1 MEDAQTFGRW
11 LKQRRKGLRLTQKEL
26 AQAVGYAEVT
36 LRKVEADELRPS
48 REFTR
53 RLMEALQ
60 VSDAERSQVLTLAR
74 DQAGGNHAQHAEPG
88 DAAPFATF
96 DIHADV
102 RTDWGEAPD
111 VRGFQ
116 GREHELQ
123 QLQQW
128 LIADQCRVV
137 AVLGMGGIG
146 KTALTTHVAASVQ
159 TSYTTVIWRSL
170 RNAPPLADI
179 LRQWIQVLS
188 RQAEHEL
195 PLDVNQQLAL
205 LMDYLRKQRC
215 LLVLDN
221 FETVLIGDRPGHYLP
236 GYEGYGQLL
245 KQIGE
250 GRHQSCVLLTSRE
263 KPHDLIPLAGERA
276 PVRTLV
282 VTGLALDDGCAL
294 LQDRG
299 LAGSGEEW
307 AALHRRC
314 SGNPLALQIVAETIR
329 ELFAG
334 DISRFLSQ
342 ETFLFGGIAALLEQQ
357 RARLSSLEQDIMFW
371 LAVAR
376 EPVTPYELAHDLVA
390 QPTETAVLAALHALR
405 HRFLVEHT
413 ETGFTL
419 QNVVLEYFTA
429 ALIDQVCAEICAGSP
444 DILQRYGL
452 LKTGAK
458 SFVRES
464 QRSLILTPIV
474 NCAARQLGPLGLR
487 DQFDSM
493 LVQLRRAEQRLADY
507 AGGNIL
513 NLMVQAGID
522 LRGQDFSHLALW
534 QADLRNVTALDLD
547 LRRADLSQSA
557 FTDTFACVFALV
569 FSPDGQRVAAA
580 TMGEE
585 IRVWQVSDGKP
596 LATWVAH
603 RGWVRS
609 VCFSPDGHIL
619 ASAGGDQTVRLW
631 DADNGRLLATL
642 QGHTNDVL
650 SVCFSPD
657 GGALASG
664 SNDKTIRLWETYT
677 GTCLS
682 ILLGHTNF
690 VNSVCFSP
698 DGYMLASGSSD
709 HTVRLWDPRDGSL
722 LATLHGHT
730 GDVMSA
736 RFSPDGTMLASGS
749 YDQTVRLWDSHS
761 GECLHLLQ
769 GHTNFVNSVYFSP
782 VGSVLASGSYDQTAR
797 LWDSHSGKCLHVLQ
811 GHTNF
816 VYSVCFNPDG
826 SMLASGS
833 YDQTVR
839 LWDSHSGECLHLLQG
854 HTSPVSSVCIGPNGN
869 TFASAGYDRIVRL
882 WDSHSGECLRLFQGH
897 KAWIWS
903 VCFSPDGSLLASAGD
918 DQTVRLWDRYTGA
931 CLRVLQGHT
940 SPVSSVC
947 FSPDGSLLASAG
959 YDQTVR
965 LWNTHTGECLHVLR
979 GHTSW
984 IWSVGFGPDGSVLA
998 SGSNDETVRLWDT
1011 HTGECLRL
1019 LEGRTGWVSSV
1030 CFSPDGSVLASG
1042 GNDQMVRLWD
1052 THTGECLRLLQGH
1065 TALIWSVCFG
1075 PDGSILAS
1083 GSNDQTIRLW
1093 DSHTG
1098 ACLAVF
1104 EGHTGLI
1111 SSVSFGP
1118 DGSIL
1123 ASSSNDET
1131 IRLWNVNTGTCLR
1144 ILRSDRPYERMN
1156 IAGATGLTPTQ
1167 VATLKRLGAVEDLD
1181 SQKSAG
1187 VQDQLSLY

>member
-1 MEDAQTFGRW
+1 MEDVQTFGRW
-11 LKQRRKGLRLTQKEL
+11 LKQRRKGLHLTQKEL
-26 AQAVGYAEVT
+26 AQTVGYAEVT

-48 REFTR
+48 RELIQ
-53 RLMEALQ
+53 RLMETLQ
-60 VSDAERSQVLTLAR
+60 IPAAQHTQVLRLAR
-74 DQAGGNHAQHAEPG
+74 DQAISTQSQHERPDDPALVEM
-88 DAAPFATF
+88 AMASK
-96 DIHADV
+96 I
-102 RTDWGEAPD
+102 DWGEAPD

-123 QLQQW
+123 LLQQW

-137 AVLGMGGIG
+137 AALGMGGIG
-146 KTALTTHVAASVQ
+146 KTALATYVAANVQ
-159 TSYTTVIWRSL
+159 AHYTTVIWRSL

-188 RQAEHEL
+188 RHAEHEL
-195 PLDVNQQLAL
+195 PRDVSQQLTL
-205 LMDYLRKQRC
+205 LMEYLRSQRC

-221 FETVLIGDRPGHYLP
+221 FETVLAGERPGHYLP

-245 KQIGE
+245 RQIGE
-250 GRHQSCVLLTSRE
+250 GRHQSCLLLTSRE
-263 KPHDLIPLAGERA
+263 KPQDLIPLAGERT

-282 VTGLALDDGCAL
+282 VTGLALDDGRAL

-299 LAGSGEEW
+299 LAGSGEDW
-307 AALHRRC
+307 IALHRRC
-314 SGNPLALQIVAETIR
+314 SGNPLALQIISETIR

-334 DISRFLSQ
+334 DIGRFLHQ
-342 ETFLFGGIAALLEQQ
+342 ETFLFGGIADLLEQQ
-357 RARLSSLEQDIMFW
+357 RARLSALEQDVMFW
-371 LAVAR
+371 LAVER
-376 EPVTPYELAHDLVA
+376 EPVTPDDLARDLVA
-390 QPTETAVLAALHALR
+390 HSTEVAVLAALHALR

-429 ALIDQVCAEICAGSP
+429 TLIDQVCAEICAGSP
-444 DILQRYGL
+444 DLLQRYAL
-452 LKTGAK
+452 LKADAM
-458 SFVRES
+458 SYVRDS
-464 QRSLILTPIV
+464 QRSLILGPIV
-474 NCAARQLGPLGLR
+474 SCVTRQLGQLGLSDR
-487 DQFDSM
+487 FNSM
-493 LVQLRRAEQRLADY
+493 LVKLRGTQQRQAGY
-507 AGGNIL
+507 TGGNLL

-522 LRGQDFSHLALW
+522 LRGQDFSQLALW
-534 QADLRNVTALDLD
+534 QADLRNVSALDVN
-547 LRRADLSQSA
+547 LRQADLSQSA
-557 FTDTFACVFALV
+557 FTDTFACVFALA
-569 FSPDGQRVAAA
+569 FSPDGQRAAAA

-585 IRVWQVSDGKP
+585 IRVWQVGKGKP

-609 VCFSPDGHIL
+609 VCFSPDGSIL

-631 DADNGRLLATL
+631 NADDGRLLATL

-657 GGALASG
+657 GGVLASG
-664 SNDKTIRLWETYT
+664 SNDKTIRLWDTYT
-677 GTCLS
+677 GVCLNV
-682 ILLGHTNF
+682 LLGHSNF

-698 DGYMLASGSSD
+698 DGGVLASGSSD
-709 HTVRLWDPRDGSL
+709 HTVRLWNPHTGAL
-722 LATLHGHT
+722 LTTLQGHT

-736 RFSPDGTMLASGS
+736 RFNPDGRLLASGS
-749 YDQTVRLWDSHS
+749 NDQMVRLWDTHS

-782 VGSVLASGSYDQTAR
+782 DGHVLASGSNDETVR
-797 LWDSHSGKCLHVLQ
+797 LWDTHSGACLHLLQ

-816 VYSVCFNPDG
+816 VNSVCFSPDG
-826 SMLASGS
+826 SVLASGS

-839 LWDSHSGECLHLLQG
+839 LWDSRSGECLHLLQG
-854 HTSPVSSVCIGPNGN
+854 HTSPVSSVCIGPDGSI
-869 TFASAGYDRIVRL
+869 FASAGYDRIVRL
-882 WDSHSGECLRLFQGH
+882 WDSRSGECLHLLQGH

-903 VCFSPDGSLLASAGD
+903 VCFSPDGRTLVSAGD
-918 DQTVRLWDRYTGA
+918 DQTVRLWDTHTGV

-940 SPVSSVC
+940 RPVSSVC
-947 FSPDGSLLASAG
+947 FSPDGRTLASAG

-965 LWNTHTGECLHVLR
+965 LWDTHTGVCLRVLR

-984 IWSVGFGPDGSVLA
+984 IWSVCFSPNGSTLA

-1011 HTGECLRL
+1011 HTGECFRL

-1030 CFSPDGSVLASG
+1030 CFSPDGIVLASG
-1042 GNDQMVRLWD
+1042 GNDQTVRLWD
-1052 THTGECLRLLQGH
+1052 MHTGECFRLLQGH

-1075 PDGSILAS
+1075 PDGGVLAS
-1083 GSNDQTIRLW
+1083 GSNDQTVRLW

-1098 ACLAVF
+1098 ACLRVL

-1111 SSVSFGP
+1111 SSVAFDPG
-1118 DGSIL
+1118 GSVL

-1131 IRLWNVNTGTCLR
+1131 IRLWDVNTGACLR
-1144 ILRSDRPYERMN
+1144 ILRGDRPYERMN
-1156 IAGATGLTPTQ
+1156 ITGATGLTPTQ
-1167 VATLKRLGAVEDLD
+1167 AATLKRLGAVEDLD
-1181 SQKSAG
+1181 LATSSA
-1187 VQDQLSLY
+1187 VQSR